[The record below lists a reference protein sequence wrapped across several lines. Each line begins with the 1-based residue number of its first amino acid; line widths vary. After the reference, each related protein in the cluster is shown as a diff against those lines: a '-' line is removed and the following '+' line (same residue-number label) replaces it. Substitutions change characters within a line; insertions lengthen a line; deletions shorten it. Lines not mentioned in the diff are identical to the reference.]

1 MKSDTEILVI
11 SGMSGAGK
19 STIAHTLEDLGW
31 YVVDNW
37 IWVGMWSII
46 CRQHYLKI

>member
-31 YVVDNW
+31 YVVVL
-37 IWVGMWSII
+37 VGV
-46 CRQHYLKI
+46 LVGVVV